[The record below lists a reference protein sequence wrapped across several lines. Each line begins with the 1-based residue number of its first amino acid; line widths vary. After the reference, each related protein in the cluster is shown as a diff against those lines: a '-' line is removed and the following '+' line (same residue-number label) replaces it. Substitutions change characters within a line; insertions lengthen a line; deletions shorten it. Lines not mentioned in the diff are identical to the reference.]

1 MFIEQRREPRES
13 LALPLTLDDGSAAV
27 TRDISPSGMYFE
39 INNWHPMSGAVVF
52 EMQLTERR
60 LKFKAEGQIVRVEHV
75 CFGGSAG
82 PAVPLALLRNIK
94 TTAVARIAAVS
105 RFA

>member
-75 CFGGSAG
+75 PGKTGI
-82 PAVPLALLRNIK
+82 AVRLVSPRLHLLG
-94 TTAVARIAAVS
+94 
-105 RFA
+105 